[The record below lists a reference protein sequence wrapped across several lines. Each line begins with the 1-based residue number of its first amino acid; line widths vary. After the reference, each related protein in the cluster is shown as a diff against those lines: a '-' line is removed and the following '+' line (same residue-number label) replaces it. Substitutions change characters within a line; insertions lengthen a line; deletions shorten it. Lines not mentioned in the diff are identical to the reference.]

1 MKRILRVIF
10 AAVAAVAL
18 FSGCKGTE
26 LPEPVLLEL
35 DRSNMKMTV
44 GQSQKLNAVLKGS
57 NEECVWK
64 SADASVAT
72 VEQNGVVT
80 AVAAGK
86 TVITVEAGKAY
97 KECKVEVVDFKADA
111 LELNDD
117 IQNYTLIVPVGEDY
131 QLQAKFYKA
140 GEKVNDLAF
149 PVYTITEAQPSRTG
163 ETVATIDDEGLIR
176 TSAPGKAVVTVAGAG
191 ISKSFTLLVKEVTL
205 DVTSVN
211 LFVQETAKLTVTVLP
226 EMLPEAEKAV
236 EWYSSDSESVSVD
249 AQGNIKGLKPTAEAV
264 EISAVANNMSAI
276 CAVTVAE
283 FKAHSVAFA
292 NLNDVIRNNNG
303 KYEIYVG
310 ESPVVLAA
318 VFSDASGKD
327 VSDRVINRA
336 FASSDKT
343 VATISSTGELAPVAP
358 GQTTISVS
366 GAGVQA
372 TFELNVIQG
381 VEELQITPSGT
392 KVAFEGSEPFAI
404 TAAGLPETASVKTVK
419 YVSDKPEVASVDS
432 KTGVV
437 TIGTE
442 GVAKVTVTT
451 EGYKKPVKGADG
463 KYVYEP
469 LSATLIVNVSK
480 QSASTASVTITAE
493 NVVDGTLVLQ
503 KGSTVQLTAVTE
515 PAGFNG
521 TYSWMVTDD
530 IISVDESG
538 KLTAVAVGS
547 SVVAVIAASDS
558 WGTAMGELPVSVTGI
573 NPTAIEIVNGTSITA
588 AVNETPLV
596 LEARPAAPANADFG
610 GVNWYSSNEDIVKV
624 DKNGRLSYVGVGKAT
639 VTAKAKTWDGTAE
652 LPNVTA
658 QFSLDIL
665 NAAVTDFDI
674 EVKSGGIH
682 KDGLY
687 YLEKGS
693 TLTLKCATI
702 PIGTIPN
709 TVAWRSETPSVA
721 TVNADGVVSGIE
733 FYEEKGTD
741 VTITCI
747 VDGTLEKTITLRVVQ
762 QQPSDIQVTL
772 PGRNLKVNESWN
784 LNPKVLPEF
793 LNYYASPSF
802 GVPVTDGGIF
812 TASEPGTY
820 YVGFFVSNS
829 QSLSILNTLQR
840 QFVVNVDPYWV
851 ESISI
856 PATADMEVGT
866 TMSFAPSFKSDVDGV
881 EPTYKDVKWESLDPA
896 IASIDERTG
905 EITAHKAG
913 TVQIKVTT
921 DNDWS
926 VPDGTAQKSALC
938 TLTVKD
944 SGVSLNVG
952 DYYYSDGTWST
963 QLNPAKTVI
972 GVVFAK
978 VNAASSDLKMAAD
991 KPECTHGLVVS
1002 TVEYTSAYAKN
1013 RSWSLRDAEAWM
1025 YSNGYTQCK
1034 ETNKPV
1040 GYSNTKGFIALNDAK
1055 VESYGY
1061 TIDFTLY
1068 GSESPVKAHRNAVSA
1083 PSATSDWY
1091 IPSFKE
1097 MQLLFEALSTINPVI
1112 EGLSGTKVGA
1122 EYPYQYWCSTSDY
1135 DGIGVRAVTMDNGQW
1150 MTTGKTES
1158 TALPVRVILAF

>member
-86 TVITVEAGKAY
+86 TVITVEADKAY

-191 ISKSFTLLVKEVTL
+191 ICKSFTLLVKEVTL

-404 TAAGLPETASVKTVK
+404 TAAVLPETASVKTVK
-419 YVSDKPEVASVDS
+419 YVSDKPEVASVD
-432 KTGVV
+432 
-437 TIGTE
+437 
-442 GVAKVTVTT
+442 
-451 EGYKKPVKGADG
+451 
-463 KYVYEP
+463 
-469 LSATLIVNVSK
+469 
-480 QSASTASVTITAE
+480 
-493 NVVDGTLVLQ
+493 
-503 KGSTVQLTAVTE
+503 
-515 PAGFNG
+515 
-521 TYSWMVTDD
+521 
-530 IISVDESG
+530 
-538 KLTAVAVGS
+538 
-547 SVVAVIAASDS
+547 
-558 WGTAMGELPVSVTGI
+558 
-573 NPTAIEIVNGTSITA
+573 
-588 AVNETPLV
+588 
-596 LEARPAAPANADFG
+596 
-610 GVNWYSSNEDIVKV
+610 
-624 DKNGRLSYVGVGKAT
+624 
-639 VTAKAKTWDGTAE
+639 
-652 LPNVTA
+652 
-658 QFSLDIL
+658 
-665 NAAVTDFDI
+665 
-674 EVKSGGIH
+674 
-682 KDGLY
+682 
-687 YLEKGS
+687 
-693 TLTLKCATI
+693 
-702 PIGTIPN
+702 
-709 TVAWRSETPSVA
+709 
-721 TVNADGVVSGIE
+721 
-733 FYEEKGTD
+733 
-741 VTITCI
+741 
-747 VDGTLEKTITLRVVQ
+747 
-762 QQPSDIQVTL
+762 
-772 PGRNLKVNESWN
+772 
-784 LNPKVLPEF
+784 
-793 LNYYASPSF
+793 
-802 GVPVTDGGIF
+802 
-812 TASEPGTY
+812 
-820 YVGFFVSNS
+820 
-829 QSLSILNTLQR
+829 
-840 QFVVNVDPYWV
+840 
-851 ESISI
+851 
-856 PATADMEVGT
+856 
-866 TMSFAPSFKSDVDGV
+866 
-881 EPTYKDVKWESLDPA
+881 
-896 IASIDERTG
+896 
-905 EITAHKAG
+905 
-913 TVQIKVTT
+913 
-921 DNDWS
+921 
-926 VPDGTAQKSALC
+926 
-938 TLTVKD
+938 
-944 SGVSLNVG
+944 
-952 DYYYSDGTWST
+952 
-963 QLNPAKTVI
+963 
-972 GVVFAK
+972 
-978 VNAASSDLKMAAD
+978 
-991 KPECTHGLVVS
+991 
-1002 TVEYTSAYAKN
+1002 
-1013 RSWSLRDAEAWM
+1013 
-1025 YSNGYTQCK
+1025 
-1034 ETNKPV
+1034 
-1040 GYSNTKGFIALNDAK
+1040 
-1055 VESYGY
+1055 
-1061 TIDFTLY
+1061 
-1068 GSESPVKAHRNAVSA
+1068 
-1083 PSATSDWY
+1083 
-1091 IPSFKE
+1091 
-1097 MQLLFEALSTINPVI
+1097 
-1112 EGLSGTKVGA
+1112 
-1122 EYPYQYWCSTSDY
+1122 
-1135 DGIGVRAVTMDNGQW
+1135 
-1150 MTTGKTES
+1150 
-1158 TALPVRVILAF
+1158 